1 MQAQRAGWDVAPVH
15 PACHHRTVSEGG
27 FSYVEILVTLALLGI
42 LFVPMMQLFSYAMDA
57 TTSSRDLL
65 TALSL
70 GRREMER
77 VKNEGANLDKLR
89 TAGNQT
95 YPPAEEPPL
104 KLNGRTWRVDRIL
117 KPNLEPLEVTVE
129 VRRDG
134 ESKPLVQL
142 VTLLTETSWAQ
153 GAPVTPASQ

>member
-1 MQAQRAGWDVAPVH
+1 
-15 PACHHRTVSEGG
+15 
-27 FSYVEILVTLALLGI
+27 
-42 LFVPMMQLFSYAMDA
+42 MMQLFSYAMDA

-65 TALSL
+65 TSLSL

-89 TAGNQT
+89 AEGNQT

-104 KLNGRTWRVDRIL
+104 KLNGRTWRVDRII
-117 KPNLEPLEVTVE
+117 KPDSEPLEVTVE

-134 ESKPLVQL
+134 ENKSLVRL